1 MFLVLREGPNDD
13 TNKSAGNPENIF
25 SSINKMQN
33 FGLSLHYNDNK
44 SCMLIKY
51 RIVRI

>member
-1 MFLVLREGPNDD
+1 MKTVKIFLVLRERPNED

-33 FGLSLHYNDNK
+33 LDLSLH
-44 SCMLIKY
+44 
-51 RIVRI
+51 